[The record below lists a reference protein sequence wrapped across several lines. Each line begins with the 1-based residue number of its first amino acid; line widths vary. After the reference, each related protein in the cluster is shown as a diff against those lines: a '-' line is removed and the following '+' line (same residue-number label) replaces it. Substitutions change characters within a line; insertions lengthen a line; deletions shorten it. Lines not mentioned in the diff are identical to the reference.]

1 MSRALLAT
9 CVAGAVRAADI
20 IRKRT
25 VNRDALTWERKSQFD
40 FVTDVDRAAE
50 GAISDLI
57 IERHPQARMRGEEL
71 SPTMEDR
78 GGLVFVTDPLD
89 GTTNFLH
96 GVPWY
101 AVSIAALVDD
111 ELLAAAVLNIPNGE
125 LFTATKGG
133 GTRLNG
139 EPVSV
144 SSISTPEDS
153 LIATGFPFRGD
164 EHVDDYMLMLPRVM
178 RGSAGIRRFG
188 SASLDLASVACGRF
202 DGFWELML
210 APWDIAAGIL
220 LIREAGGIV
229 TDLAGAPARVDHTGL
244 VTGNAAMH
252 AWLMGL
258 LGARH

>member
-9 CVAGAVRAADI
+9 CVAGAARAADI

-25 VNRDALTWERKSQFD
+25 TNRDALTWERKSPFD

-57 IERHPQARMRGEEL
+57 IERHPDARMRGEEL

-78 GGLVFVTDPLD
+78 SGLVFVTDPLD

-111 ELLAAAVLNIPNGE
+111 ELMAAAVLNVANGD

-139 EPVSV
+139 APVSV
-144 SSISTPEDS
+144 SSISVPADS
-153 LIATGFPFRGD
+153 LVATGFPFQGD
-164 EHVDDYMLMLPRVM
+164 EDGVDYMLMLSRV
-178 RGSAGIRRFG
+178 
-188 SASLDLASVACGRF
+188 L
-202 DGFWELML
+202 
-210 APWDIAAGIL
+210 
-220 LIREAGGIV
+220 
-229 TDLAGAPARVDHTGL
+229 
-244 VTGNAAMH
+244 
-252 AWLMGL
+252 
-258 LGARH
+258 

>member
-25 VNRDALTWERKSQFD
+25 ENRDALTWERKSQFD

-57 IERHPQARMRGEEL
+57 IERHPEARMRGEEL
-71 SPTMEDR
+71 SPTMENR
-78 GGLVFVTDPLD
+78 SGLVFVTDPLD

-144 SSISTPEDS
+144 SAISTPEDS
-153 LIATGFPFRGD
+153 LIATGFPFKGD

-229 TDLAGAPARVDHTGL
+229 TDLTGAPARVDHTGL
-244 VTGNAAMH
+244 VAGNAAMH

-258 LGARH
+258 LGPTH